1 MSAREGAVV
10 TSEGRDAAQDERE
23 ISFDVCIV
31 GCGVAGLYAA
41 LNLPRHLRIAM
52 LSKQDVASC
61 DSMLAQ
67 GGICVMRDHD
77 DYDYW
82 FDDTMRAGHN
92 ECRPESVDTMIW
104 SSREIINDLIRMG
117 VEFDRTPAG
126 DLDYT
131 REGAHSRNR
140 IVHHADVTGKEITT
154 KLLARVRELRN
165 VRIMEYTTMDD
176 LLVKDGAC
184 VGVHARDARGEG
196 LAIRARDTVLA
207 TGGVG
212 GLYEHSTNYPCLT
225 GDGCRVCQEHGVA
238 LEHMDYVQIHPTT
251 LFSTKPGRHAAARAR
266 CSWTRTASAS
276 RTSSS
281 RATWCLPPSGA
292 RCRKTAPGTC
302 GSRSRTCRKRCA
314 ASTSRTFTSTA
325 LRRATISRG
334 SRFPWCPRSTT

>member
-1 MSAREGAVV
+1 MTKGDEAVARG
-10 TSEGRDAAQDERE
+10 ERE
-23 ISFDVCIV
+23 ADFDVCIV

-52 LSKQDVASC
+52 LSKEDVASC

-165 VRIMEYTTMDD
+165 VRIMEYTTMDG
-176 LLVKDGAC
+176 LLVRDGAC

-196 LAIRARDTVLA
+196 LAIRAHDTVLA

-251 LFSTKPGRHAAARAR
+251 LFSTKPGRSFLISEACRGEGAVLLDAHGERFTDELQPRDVVSAAIRRQMQKDGTKHVWLSFANV
-266 CSWTRTASAS
+266 
-276 RTSSS
+276 
-281 RATWCLPPSGA
+281 PEEV
-292 RCRKTAPGTC
+292 CREHF
-302 GSRSRTCRKRCA
+302 SH
-314 ASTSRTFTSTA
+314 
-325 LRRATISRG
+325 I
-334 SRFPWCPRSTT
+334 

>member
-1 MSAREGAVV
+1 MTKGDEAVARG
-10 TSEGRDAAQDERE
+10 ERE
-23 ISFDVCIV
+23 ADFDVCIV
-31 GCGVAGLYAA
+31 GCGVAGLYVA

-52 LSKQDVASC
+52 LSKEDVASC

-117 VEFDRTPAG
+117 VEFDRTPTG

-165 VRIMEYTTMDD
+165 VRIMEYTTMDG
-176 LLVKDGAC
+176 LLVRDGAC

-196 LAIRARDTVLA
+196 LAIRAHDGAGHGRGRWTVRALHELPLPH
-207 TGGVG
+207 GRR
-212 GLYEHSTNYPCLT
+212 LP
-225 GDGCRVCQEHGVA
+225 RV
-238 LEHMDYVQIHPTT
+238 
-251 LFSTKPGRHAAARAR
+251 PGARRGARAHGLR
-266 CSWTRTASAS
+266 AD
-276 RTSSS
+276 TSHHALLDQARSL
-281 RATWCLPPSGA
+281 LPD
-292 RCRKTAPGTC
+292 
-302 GSRSRTCRKRCA
+302 
-314 ASTSRTFTSTA
+314 
-325 LRRATISRG
+325 I
-334 SRFPWCPRSTT
+334 